1 MTTVEYD
8 LDLTG
13 GLMDV
18 SMMMGGRGIT
28 AAGVNI
34 SLWMEKFPVTGIHNS
49 GKYTVS
55 DTVRSAISL

>member
-34 SLWMEKFPVTGIHNS
+34 SLCGWKNS
-49 GKYTVS
+49 
-55 DTVRSAISL
+55 R

>member
-18 SMMMGGRGIT
+18 SAIEHL
-28 AAGVNI
+28 ADNWNC
-34 SLWMEKFPVTGIHNS
+34 LS
-49 GKYTVS
+49 GC
-55 DTVRSAISL
+55 

>member
-28 AAGVNI
+28 AAGE
-34 SLWMEKFPVTGIHNS
+34 LWMEKFPVTGIHNS